1 MARAVTSISNSLRVI
16 IVIMNADSLSRAI
29 QPLEVR
35 DYIEKIIIK
44 EVKKKLINGNKH
56 AIKVHLTYSGE
67 STQML
72 GPLYN

>member
-44 EVKKKLINGNKH
+44 EVKKKINKW
-56 AIKVHLTYSGE
+56 
-67 STQML
+67 
-72 GPLYN
+72 